1 MTASPSTTQPQSD
14 RKRLRVLHFV
24 TGGFSGATQVAID
37 LCAATADDQ
46 ETLLVL
52 RRRANDPTAR
62 VAQLRAQGLR
72 VELVPRR
79 PHLLTIWRLR
89 QLCLV
94 WQPDILVA
102 HGFSD
107 HLWGRYAGLLAGV
120 PHLVHVEH
128 NVRERYGWWR
138 RQQSLWLARRTDAL
152 VAVSDA
158 VREALVRLGHPPER
172 CITIHNGIDLGR
184 WTQGLPWEDRENA
197 VVMAARFSRQKDHTT
212 LIRAVHQMV
221 KNGNPIPVYLAG
233 GGSHR
238 WQKRSQALIAELGVQ
253 PWVRLLGP
261 TDDLPALYGRVRY
274 CVLSSHY
281 EGLPLALL
289 EGMASGCC
297 AIGSDVEGIREV
309 IEPNRTGILVR
320 HADPEDLARALEWLT
335 RNPDQASE
343 LAVSGQRKVAQ
354 QFGRQQMIERYRTLL
369 RRLTQRF

>member
-1 MTASPSTTQPQSD
+1 
-14 RKRLRVLHFV
+14 
-24 TGGFSGATQVAID
+24 
-37 LCAATADDQ
+37 
-46 ETLLVL
+46 
-52 RRRANDPTAR
+52 
-62 VAQLRAQGLR
+62 
-72 VELVPRR
+72 
-79 PHLLTIWRLR
+79 
-89 QLCLV
+89 
-94 WQPDILVA
+94 
-102 HGFSD
+102 
-107 HLWGRYAGLLAGV
+107 
-120 PHLVHVEH
+120 
-128 NVRERYGWWR
+128 
-138 RQQSLWLARRTDAL
+138 LARRTDAL

-184 WTQGLPWEDRENA
+184 WTQGLPWKDRENA

-309 IEPNRTGILVR
+309 VEPNRTGILVR

-343 LAVSGQRKVAQ
+343 LAASGQRKVAQ